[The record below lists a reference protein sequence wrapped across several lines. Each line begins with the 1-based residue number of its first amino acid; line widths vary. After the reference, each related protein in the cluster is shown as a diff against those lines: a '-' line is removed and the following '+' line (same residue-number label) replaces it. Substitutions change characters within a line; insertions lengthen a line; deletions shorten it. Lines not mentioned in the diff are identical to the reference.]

1 MPTLGFPAGSNPAVI
16 GSAIRTPDS
25 IVFEDDFT
33 GLMNASNTVNAA
45 KWYSAGVGTEVIST
59 EATAESGGVVLLT
72 TGASSADNCG
82 IRGNE
87 AFAVAAGRQI
97 VGVAR
102 FKLPSITAAA
112 GFFGLANAIT
122 NNNILAKIVAGT
134 NTSDCI
140 GFYVAA
146 GGAISTVVGNGTTSV
161 TTAIASLITGTSTP
175 VAAADTYI
183 ELAFLV
189 QGTDAVYFYANG
201 IYVAKVTANIPTA
214 VQAVTFDV
222 QTATTAAKTLAIDYV
237 NVSAGR

>member
-33 GLMNASNTVNAA
+33 GLTNASSTVNAA
-45 KWYSAGVGTEVIST
+45 KWYAAGVGTEVIST
-59 EATAESGGVVLLT
+59 EATAESGGVILLQ
-72 TGASSADNCG
+72 TGTSSADSCG
-82 IRGNE
+82 IRGNGSFLP
-87 AFAVAAGRQI
+87 ATQRQI

-102 FKLPSITAAA
+102 LKLPSITAAA
-112 GFFGLANAIT
+112 GFFGLAAPIT
-122 NNNILAKIVAGT
+122 NNNILSKIVAGT

-140 GFYVAA
+140 GFYIAA

-161 TTAIASLITGTSTP
+161 TTAIASLVTGISTP
-175 VAAADTYI
+175 SAAADTYI
-183 ELAFLV
+183 ELAFYVLEK
-189 QGTDAVYFYANG
+189 TAVYFYANG
-201 IYVAKVTANIPTA
+201 IYVGKVTANIPTN

-222 QTATTAAKTLAIDYV
+222 QTATTAAKTLSVDYV